1 MTDVRGSRA
10 GTGRRSRH
18 PGHPPARISEA
29 DRRQRVHAG
38 SEVWRYRLETTAPPY
53 WVPFVPVRIGSGAQ
67 IRLRRAR
74 MQEWELLDP
83 SLTGP
88 KGELLQRHQP
98 MVIEEEE
105 VPRGGATLERRWQV
119 ARWTDG
125 SVNVWLQRSKRL
137 GRGER
142 SAGVRWD
149 SLEDIEDPDRP

>member
-1 MTDVRGSRA
+1 
-10 GTGRRSRH
+10 
-18 PGHPPARISEA
+18 
-29 DRRQRVHAG
+29 
-38 SEVWRYRLETTAPPY
+38 
-53 WVPFVPVRIGSGAQ
+53 
-67 IRLRRAR
+67 
-74 MQEWELLDP
+74 MQEWGLLDP

-125 SVNVWLQRSKRL
+125 SINVWLQRSKRL

-149 SLEDIEDPDRP
+149 SLLDRDE

>member
-1 MTDVRGSRA
+1 
-10 GTGRRSRH
+10 
-18 PGHPPARISEA
+18 
-29 DRRQRVHAG
+29 
-38 SEVWRYRLETTAPPY
+38 
-53 WVPFVPVRIGSGAQ
+53 
-67 IRLRRAR
+67 
-74 MQEWELLDP
+74 MQEWGLLDP

-149 SLEDIEDPDRP
+149 SLLDRDG